1 MGTHP
6 IFESDFDCLTES
18 EMAKGRKG
26 KNNDDEEFDR
36 IEAEMAAKKAAAA
49 ADKPIPDPASVSD
62 FPSMES
68 QSKKSKKKAKKNSLF
83 ADLENELDNPE
94 LVKKLEEAD
103 IEPVLSKSQQKKLK
117 REQRKKGAN
126 IQLDSAGEEE
136 EIPIPTKKGAR
147 NKGKASFADLVSDEE
162 EESEEET
169 PPPKKGN
176 KGGKGKKGKGKA
188 SFADLM
194 SDEEEEEEPVP
205 AKGGK
210 GKKNKGKNKGK

>member
-1 MGTHP
+1 MG
-6 IFESDFDCLTES
+6 
-18 EMAKGRKG
+18 
-26 KNNDDEEFDR
+26 
-36 IEAEMAAKKAAAA
+36 
-49 ADKPIPDPASVSD
+49 
-62 FPSMES
+62 
-68 QSKKSKKKAKKNSLF
+68 KKAKKNSLF

-103 IEPVLSKSQQKKLK
+103 IAPVLSKSQQKKLK

-136 EIPIPTKKGAR
+136 EEIPIPNKKGAK

-169 PPPKKGN
+169 PAPKKGN
-176 KGGKGKKGKGKA
+176 KGGNGKKGKGKA

-194 SDEEEEEEPVP
+194 SDEEEEEEEPVP

-210 GKKNKGKNKGK
+210 GKKNKGKNKGKPSFADLASEEEKSEKQEEKVTKKKKSAFEMLPTKCQKEMIS

>member
-18 EMAKGRKG
+18 EMAKGKR
-26 KNNDDEEFDR
+26 
-36 IEAEMAAKKAAAA
+36 AAAA

-136 EIPIPTKKGAR
+136 EEIPIPTKKGAK

-194 SDEEEEEEPVP
+194 SDEEEEEPVP
-205 AKGGK
+205 AKG
-210 GKKNKGKNKGK
+210 

>member
-18 EMAKGRKG
+18 EMAKGKKGKKG

-49 ADKPIPDPASVSD
+49 ADKPIPDPASVSE
-62 FPSMES
+62 FPSMDA
-68 QSKKSKKKAKKNSLF
+68 QSKKSKKKAKKNSIF

-103 IEPVLSKSQQKKLK
+103 IEPVLSKSQQKKMK

-126 IQLDSAGEEE
+126 VTLDSAGEEE
-136 EIPIPTKKGAR
+136 KAPAPKNSAKGKKI
-147 NKGKASFADLVSDEE
+147 KGKASFADLVSDGEE
-162 EESEEET
+162 E
-169 PPPKKGN
+169 
-176 KGGKGKKGKGKA
+176 
-188 SFADLM
+188 
-194 SDEEEEEEPVP
+194 V
-205 AKGGK
+205 
-210 GKKNKGKNKGK
+210 

>member
-18 EMAKGRKG
+18 EMAKGKKGKKGG
-26 KNNDDEEFDR
+26 KNNEDEEFDR
-36 IEAEMAAKKAAAA
+36 IEKEMAQKKAAAG
-49 ADKPIPDPASVSD
+49 KQIPDPASVSE
-62 FPSMES
+62 FPSMDA
-68 QSKKSKKKAKKNSLF
+68 QSKKSKKKAKKNSIF

-94 LVKKLEEAD
+94 LKKLEEAD
-103 IEPVLSKSQQKKLK
+103 IEPVLSKSQQKKMK

-136 EIPIPTKKGAR
+136 EEIPIPTKKGAK

-169 PPPKKGN
+169 PAPKKGN
-176 KGGKGKKGKGKA
+176 KGGKGKKGKG
-188 SFADLM
+188 
-194 SDEEEEEEPVP
+194 
-205 AKGGK
+205 
-210 GKKNKGKNKGK
+210 